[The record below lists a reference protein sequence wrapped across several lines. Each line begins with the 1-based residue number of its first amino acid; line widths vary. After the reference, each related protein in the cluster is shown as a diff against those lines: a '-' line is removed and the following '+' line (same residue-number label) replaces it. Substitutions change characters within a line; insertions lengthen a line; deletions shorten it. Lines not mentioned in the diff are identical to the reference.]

1 MKKFFPHI
9 VNKGM
14 TVIPL
19 ISVVAIIIIVSA
31 VVSANVSSITSS
43 GLLIFIAVML
53 HNAFGFCSDI

>member
-1 MKKFFPHI
+1 
-9 VNKGM
+9 M